1 MYTGVYTLSGMDLDL
16 DRMLESVQAGQWSL
30 DDLDWSQPLAGAE
43 ALDGRTRREAGRA
56 LVFTAR
62 LERQAA
68 RIFTLAAEHADDPRA
83 AAIYHWFAIDERR
96 HADAEVRLAARYG
109 VGEHDLPRPL
119 DWAMRVL
126 ESHFDSGD
134 HPNPALHE
142 MTSAS
147 IILFEL
153 ALDSLLIPSLKDLT
167 EDALQA
173 RVFRLIDLDESR
185 HLAMDYWLLDRKG
198 ARYAGVDARTILTGG
213 VTPSRFDRLRGR
225 WRLGVTL
232 VALIAAFGT
241 TTVTMPVMRKAAEGG
256 RMDRY
261 LARVAAIP
269 KKAPHAP
276 RLATFRMALG
286 GQRRVL
292 EAMKR
297 LTPRG
302 ARA

>member
-1 MYTGVYTLSGMDLDL
+1 MDLDL
-16 DRMLESVQAGQWSL
+16 DRMLEAVQAGQWSL
-30 DDLDWSQPLAGAE
+30 DDLDWSQPLAGADRID
-43 ALDGRTRREAGRA
+43 ARTRREAGRA

-96 HADAEVRLAARYG
+96 HADAEVKLAARYG
-109 VGEHDLPRPL
+109 VAEDDLPRPL
-119 DWAMRVL
+119 DWAMRSL
-126 ESHFDSGD
+126 ESNFDA
-134 HPNPALHE
+134 PERALHE

-167 EDALQA
+167 DDPLQA

-198 ARYAGVDARTILTGG
+198 RQYDGVDARAILSGGAAPSTI
-213 VTPSRFDRLRGR
+213 DRLRGR
-225 WRLGVTL
+225 WRLVKTL
-232 VALIAAFGT
+232 LALVAAFGT
-241 TTVTMPVMRKAAEGG
+241 TTVTMPVMRRAAEGG

-292 EAMKR
+292 EAMRR

>member
-1 MYTGVYTLSGMDLDL
+1 MDLDL
-16 DRMLESVQAGQWSL
+16 DRMLEAVQAGQWSL
-30 DDLDWSQPLAGAE
+30 DDLDWSQPLAGADRID
-43 ALDGRTRREAGRA
+43 ARTRREAGRA

-68 RIFTLAAEHADDPRA
+68 RIFALAAEHADDPRA
-83 AAIYHWFAIDERR
+83 AAIYRWFAIDERR
-96 HADAEVRLAARYG
+96 HADAEVKLAARYG
-109 VGEHDLPRPL
+109 VAEDDLPRPL
-119 DWAMRVL
+119 HWAMRVL
-126 ESHFDSGD
+126 ERNFDE
-134 HPNPALHE
+134 PNRALHE

-167 EDALQA
+167 DDAIQA
-173 RVFRLIDLDESR
+173 RVFRLIDLDEAR

-198 ARYAGVDARTILTGG
+198 VQYAGTSARTIFTRG
-213 VTPSRFDRLRGR
+213 VTPSTIDRLRGR
-225 WRLGVTL
+225 WKLARAL

-241 TTVTMPVMRKAAEGG
+241 TTIAMPVMRKAAEGG
-256 RMDRY
+256 RMERY

-269 KKAPHAP
+269 KKAPHAMQ
-276 RLATFRMALG
+276 LATFRMALG

-292 EAMKR
+292 DAMRR
-297 LTPRG
+297 LG